1 VISRGMV
8 LESFNVSLFSTTS
21 VSDGVEANDDD
32 DTVDDVLVSGNSD
45 PSSEEDEAPP
55 PNRPFSLPR
64 AQKKVN
70 QCPGRVEP
78 RDSGRNIPVRESSL
92 TSAKACASFTVTK
105 PESER
110 ATVAFTT
117 GSIAP
122 RSVRLANASVTPL
135 IWASNM
141 STGNPLN
148 IMNLAGCK

>member
-1 VISRGMV
+1 MVISRGMV

-70 QCPGRVEP
+70 QCPGQLNQGIAAETYP
-78 RDSGRNIPVRESSL
+78 SESR
-92 TSAKACASFTVTK
+92 
-105 PESER
+105 P
-110 ATVAFTT
+110 
-117 GSIAP
+117 
-122 RSVRLANASVTPL
+122 
-135 IWASNM
+135 
-141 STGNPLN
+141 
-148 IMNLAGCK
+148 